1 MREGELA
8 SLFACTKQKN
18 SLWRHG
24 YRRAGELRYLIGQD
38 AGLSVGPICK
48 LCESM
53 KGPVLQ
59 NQRFRTAMIQGKN
72 RILERIP
79 GEDPMLIV

>member
-38 AGLSVGPICK
+38 AGLSVGP
-48 LCESM
+48 
-53 KGPVLQ
+53 P
-59 NQRFRTAMIQGKN
+59 
-72 RILERIP
+72 
-79 GEDPMLIV
+79 

>member
-1 MREGELA
+1 MQGFQLA
-8 SLFACTKQKN
+8 HPN
-18 SLWRHG
+18 S
-24 YRRAGELRYLIGQD
+24 Y
-38 AGLSVGPICK
+38 PICK

-79 GEDPMLIV
+79 GEDPMLIL